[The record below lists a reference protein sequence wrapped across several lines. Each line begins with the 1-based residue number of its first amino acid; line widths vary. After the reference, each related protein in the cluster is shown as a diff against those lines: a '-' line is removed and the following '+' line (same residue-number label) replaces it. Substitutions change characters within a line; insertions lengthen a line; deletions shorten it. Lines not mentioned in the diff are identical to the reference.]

1 MRNRIA
7 ILVCVALP
15 LAGLDL
21 LVKSALPTDP
31 FLFHQ
36 RSGTWMVSS
45 TVLLCFLLLLAR
57 LPSRLLATSA
67 GVLAAGVLGN
77 LVSAGLHRG
86 LVPNPFV
93 VDNGDFEIA
102 FNLAD
107 LFVLG
112 DIVLLIAAGL
122 RTAVRYR
129 HRLPQSTVTMR
140 LFRRVRALLA
150 SS

>member
-7 ILVCVALP
+7 ILVCVAMP
-15 LAGLDL
+15 LAGADL

-36 RSGTWMVSS
+36 RSGAWMILSAA
-45 TVLLCFLLLLAR
+45 LLLFALLLTR
-57 LPSRLLATSA
+57 LPSRLLAASA

-77 LVSAGLHRG
+77 LVSASLHRG

-93 VDNGDFEIA
+93 LDDGDFEIA

-112 DIVLLIAAGL
+112 GIVLLTVTAL
-122 RTAVRYR
+122 RVAVLNR
-129 HRLPQSTVTMR
+129 HVLPQSTVAVR
-140 LFRRVRALLA
+140 LVRRLRA
-150 SS
+150 SR